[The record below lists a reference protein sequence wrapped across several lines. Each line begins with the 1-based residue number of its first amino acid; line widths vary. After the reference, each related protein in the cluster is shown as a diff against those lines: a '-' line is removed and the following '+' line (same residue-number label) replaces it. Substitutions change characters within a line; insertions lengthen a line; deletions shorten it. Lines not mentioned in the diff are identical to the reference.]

1 MIRLL
6 RPGAVRRAH
15 PRESGQ
21 TMLLVAMLS
30 TVTLGL
36 TAVAFR
42 TTDDAIVTEDFQ
54 EERDFRDVVI
64 SGALGRGV
72 ELLRT
77 GDPPKNPY
85 RYVETY
91 VLDDGSKF
99 YTQVEFHALGG
110 TGLPAGSDRYEVIA
124 MPGTQADLIKYGPPP
139 EAFGPGD
146 EGDGGDG
153 GGDDHEGDSGEGGD
167 DGNCGDRDDGKDK
180 GRGGNCGIGW
190 GVGGIPPGS
199 DEGGKQGWTG
209 DKPPGDPGPDK
220 NDGKGSGKEK
230 GRGGC
235 DD

>member
-1 MIRLL
+1 MIRPL
-6 RPGAVRRAH
+6 RPGAVRRAR

-54 EERDFRDVVI
+54 AERDFRDAVI

-85 RYVETY
+85 RYVEATL
-91 VLDDGSKF
+91 LDDGSTF
-99 YTQVEFHALGG
+99 YTQVEFHALGAN
-110 TGLPAGSDRYEVIA
+110 GLPAGADRFEVIA
-124 MPGTQADLIKYGPPP
+124 MPGTQADLIKYGAPPDS
-139 EAFGPGD
+139 FGPGD
-146 EGDGGDG
+146 EGEGGGGNGGEEGEEGEEGGGDG
-153 GGDDHEGDSGEGGD
+153 KG
-167 DGNCGDRDDGKDK
+167 K

-199 DEGGKQGWTG
+199 DEGGKNGWTG
-209 DKPPGDPGPDK
+209 DKPPGDPGPDE
-220 NDGKGSGKEK
+220 DGGKGSGKEK
-230 GRGGC
+230 GRGGK
-235 DD
+235 D

>member
-1 MIRLL
+1 MITTLHASSRQ
-6 RPGAVRRAH
+6 
-15 PRESGQ
+15 SGH

-42 TTDDAIVTEDFQ
+42 TTDDAVLTESFQ
-54 EERDFRDVVI
+54 AERDFRDEVI

-85 RYVETY
+85 RYVETFPL
-91 VLDDGSKF
+91 VDGGNF
-99 YTQVEFHALGG
+99 YTMVTFEKQFSVLGLVLG
-110 TGLPAGSDRYEVIA
+110 DETYTVVAE
-124 MPGTQADLIKYGPPP
+124 PGTQADLIKYGPPP
-139 EAFGPGD
+139 DSLGD
-146 EGDGGDG
+146 DDDDGDDDGGNGND
-153 GGDDHEGDSGEGGD
+153 EGGD
-167 DGNCGDRDDGKDK
+167 DNDDDDDDDGGCGDNDGKSK
-180 GRGGNCGIGW
+180 GRGW

-199 DEGGKQGWTG
+199 DEGGKNGWGDG

-220 NDGKGSGKEK
+220 NNGKGGK
-230 GRGGC
+230 GDPGC